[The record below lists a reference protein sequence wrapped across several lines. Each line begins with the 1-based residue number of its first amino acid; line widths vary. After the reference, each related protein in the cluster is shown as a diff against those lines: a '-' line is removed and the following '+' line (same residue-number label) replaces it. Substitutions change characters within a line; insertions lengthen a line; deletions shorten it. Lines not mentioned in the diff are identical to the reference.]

1 MRTYPTR
8 RTGQLDQISAAD
20 IEKYGYCPLSWWLS
34 WKDNRGGEE
43 ALKEGQTKH
52 DGIAKSVSEVRKLEL
67 RARTM
72 EKIVFWCAIIATFIA
87 ILGIDLLPFQE
98 KPKYSSIMIAI
109 SLIWILAA
117 VIFLR
122 SAFKTPA
129 KMAALQYEKIIII
142 FAIIAVVVAVN
153 AVVFLQ
159 ISESFAQ
166 LLEAASLAWLIAA
179 SFFLQRSLIFSDMAK
194 MLKKELHIKG
204 AVEYVDFGESELLV
218 SNKYGISGRPDY
230 VLMVNNVPIPVE
242 EKTGRIPR
250 GPLFSH
256 ILQVGAYCLILE
268 EKTGKSVPYG
278 ILKYGVDQH
287 IIEYD
292 ESLKRTVLQKIG
304 EMREIAN
311 GKSAHRN
318 HNRPNKCMGCSRR
331 EFCPEKLA

>member
-1 MRTYPTR
+1 
-8 RTGQLDQISAAD
+8 LDQISAAD

-43 ALKEGQTKH
+43 ALKEGQAKH
-52 DGIAKSVSEVRKLEL
+52 NGIAKSVSEVRKLEL

-122 SAFKTPA
+122 SAFKTPV

-142 FAIIAVVVAVN
+142 FAIIAVVVALN

-159 ISESFAQ
+159 ISESYAQ

-230 VLMVNNVPIPVE
+230 VLMVNNVP
-242 EKTGRIPR
+242 
-250 GPLFSH
+250 H
-256 ILQVGAYCLILE
+256 ILQVGAYCLLLE

-292 ESLKRTVLQKIG
+292 ESLKRTILQKIG
-304 EMREIAN
+304 EMRDIAN

-318 HNRPNKCMGCSRR
+318 HNRPNKCVGCSRR